1 MHLVELEQHCVSQLA
16 FGGFLSASGCQW
28 STSLHADWMFRAAER
43 NHYHVIRVCAAR
55 GLAVWMFRALTS
67 AQVLW
72 LDFRNVLALLLVPS
86 VADLQSFHLY
96 SHPRGTI
103 YNGFFLRIL

>member
-28 STSLHADWMFRAAER
+28 PTSLHADWMFRAAER

-72 LDFRNVLALLLVPS
+72 LDFRNVLALLPVPS